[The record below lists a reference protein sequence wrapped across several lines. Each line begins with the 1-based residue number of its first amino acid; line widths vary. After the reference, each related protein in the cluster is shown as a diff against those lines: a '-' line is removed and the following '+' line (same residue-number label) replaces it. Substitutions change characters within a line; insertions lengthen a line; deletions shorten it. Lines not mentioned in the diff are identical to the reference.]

1 MHLLKPKSRT
11 SAPSSVPRLR
21 PPVLQFYAMV
31 NFCNPG
37 LLGTPSQFRRYYEA
51 PILAGRE
58 PDATEL
64 QQALGQ
70 ERSQE
75 LSAAVNEFILRR
87 TNTILSD
94 HLPPKVSQWGWQEKH
109 VPPPM
114 VFGTAGWTD
123 HGPSKSRRP
132 GTAAARKARTAAGQ
146 ADA

>member
-1 MHLLKPKSRT
+1 M
-11 SAPSSVPRLR
+11 
-21 PPVLQFYAMV
+21 LQFYAMV

-37 LLGTPSQFRRYYEA
+37 LLGTPGQFRRYYEA

-94 HLPPKVSQWGWQEKH
+94 HLPPKVGRQGLQKNHLLNLIHWH
-109 VPPPM
+109 C
-114 VFGTAGWTD
+114 
-123 HGPSKSRRP
+123 
-132 GTAAARKARTAAGQ
+132 
-146 ADA
+146 

>member
-1 MHLLKPKSRT
+1 M
-11 SAPSSVPRLR
+11 
-21 PPVLQFYAMV
+21 LQFYAMV

-70 ERSQE
+70 ERSLE

-94 HLPPKVSQWGWQEKH
+94 HLPPKVGQWGLQEKH
-109 VPPPM
+109 APPYM
-114 VFGTAGWTD
+114 VFVHGHCWLGG
-123 HGPSKSRRP
+123 HGPSKR
-132 GTAAARKARTAAGQ
+132 AAPRAGCDPDRSGSLLDRQ
-146 ADA
+146 MFDAPHDH

>member
-1 MHLLKPKSRT
+1 M
-11 SAPSSVPRLR
+11 
-21 PPVLQFYAMV
+21 LQFYAMV

-37 LLGTPSQFRRYYEA
+37 LLGTPSQFRRHYEA

-94 HLPPKVSQWGWQEKH
+94 HLPPKVGPWGLQENH
-109 VPPPM
+109 APTYM
-114 VFGTAGWTD
+114 DVFSLALL
-123 HGPSKSRRP
+123 HGQPWPQQNCGCQGRLRP
-132 GTAAARKARTAAGQ
+132 DRSERLLA
-146 ADA
+146 

>member
-1 MHLLKPKSRT
+1 
-11 SAPSSVPRLR
+11 
-21 PPVLQFYAMV
+21 MV

-37 LLGTPSQFRRYYEA
+37 LLGTPGQFRRYYEA

-94 HLPPKVSQWGWQEKH
+94 HLPPKVGQQGLHEKH
-109 VPPPM
+109 LPPYM
-114 VFGTAGWTD
+114 TFGTAGW
-123 HGPSKSRRP
+123 
-132 GTAAARKARTAAGQ
+132 AAMAP
-146 ADA
+146 ADT

>member
-1 MHLLKPKSRT
+1 M
-11 SAPSSVPRLR
+11 
-21 PPVLQFYAMV
+21 LQFYAMV

-51 PILAGRE
+51 PVLAGRE

-75 LSAAVNEFILRR
+75 LSASVNEFILRR

-94 HLPPKVSQWGWQEKH
+94 HLPPKVGQRLAREARA
-109 VPPPM
+109 
-114 VFGTAGWTD
+114 TL
-123 HGPSKSRRP
+123 HGSNSL
-132 GTAAARKARTAAGQ
+132 ALLAGQ
-146 ADA
+146 PWPQQACSAQRQLRPERSGSLLGRQMRDATLPVPICRQKP